1 MMTIVIGAG
10 VDSRGAI
17 ITPQRLNFSA
27 RRGAARH
34 APSSG
39 AASKRRAAE
48 WAARIINETV
58 DTSQYDRRHATDSK

>member
-27 RRGAARH
+27 RRGAAR
-34 APSSG
+34 SFQRSG
-39 AASKRRAAE
+39 E
-48 WAARIINETV
+48 
-58 DTSQYDRRHATDSK
+58 QATRG